1 MELRELRALRD
12 LEIDL
17 RDQVHRV
24 LVGRSACRG
33 RTLAELAV
41 VLANLDREIHE
52 SHDYGDSAD
61 EITNVAECIE
71 NLPAP
76 AV

>member
-1 MELRELRALRD
+1 
-12 LEIDL
+12 
-17 RDQVHRV
+17 
-24 LVGRSACRG
+24 
-33 RTLAELAV
+33 LAV